1 MNTKQEV
8 MENLQMVD
16 EYMPAM
22 FPELKKLSFVV
33 TGGASFL
40 LKGYTNKVTLDI
52 DSITEMNDD
61 VLDFLASFSINNA
74 ASMVTP
80 LSDSY
85 QDRLI
90 KICGEL
96 NVLDISVLS
105 NEDLVA
111 SKMNRLSEDD
121 LRDIEDTGIMEDVDL
136 ALLTTICEEIS
147 GKIPGYGHKWNY
159 FKNYFQLNVNEVA

>member
-52 DSITEMNDD
+52 DSITEMDES
-61 VLDFLASFSINNA
+61 VLSFLESFSINNA
-74 ASMVTP
+74 ASEVTP
-80 LSDSY
+80 LSSSY
-85 QDRLI
+85 TERLT
-90 KICGEL
+90 KIRGGFG
-96 NVLDISVLS
+96 VLDVSVLG

-111 SKMNRLSEDD
+111 SKIGRLSEDD
-121 LRDIEDTGIMEDVDL
+121 LRDIEDTGIMEDVDFS
-136 ALLTTICEEIS
+136 LLTAICEEIS
-147 GKIPGYGHKWNY
+147 EKIPGYGHKWNY
-159 FKNYFQLNVNEVA
+159 FKNYFQLNEVA